1 MARDLSKEQRQ
12 ELRDLFDNYDLNKD
26 GLITLKELRLALLA
40 TGVDTTEAELY
51 DLLRAIER
59 HQDEPI
65 EISFDD
71 FLRMMAPRLHDI
83 ESEEN
88 LRHAFEAFNRMGL
101 GYFTALDL
109 HFVMNCFGVV
119 ISEED
124 AQILMTDMSPRG
136 RRNNA
141 VTLQEFLDYM
151 MQWDDNE
158 PGMSNKNFHISHL
171 PYANKRAT
179 KMEMKM
185 KMEKNKKNT

>member
-1 MARDLSKEQRQ
+1 MALDLSKEQRQ
-12 ELRDLFDNYDLNKD
+12 ELRDVFDNYDLNKD

-40 TGVDTTEAELY
+40 TGMDTTEAELY

-65 EISFDD
+65 EINFDD
-71 FLRMMAPRLHDI
+71 FLRMMVPRLHDI

-124 AQILMTDMSPRG
+124 AQILMNDMSPRG
-136 RRNNA
+136 RRNNT
-141 VTLQEFLDYM
+141 VTRQEFLDFM
-151 MQWDDNE
+151 M
-158 PGMSNKNFHISHL
+158 K
-171 PYANKRAT
+171 
-179 KMEMKM
+179 
-185 KMEKNKKNT
+185 